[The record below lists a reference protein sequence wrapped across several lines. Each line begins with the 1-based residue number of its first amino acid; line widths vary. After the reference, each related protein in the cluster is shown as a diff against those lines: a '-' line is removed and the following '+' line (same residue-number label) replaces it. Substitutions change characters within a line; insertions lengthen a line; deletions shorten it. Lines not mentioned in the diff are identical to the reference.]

1 MGCVGISDGA
11 AIPRRSVSTMGLAAL
26 KITERCAHPFPTC
39 DPAARVTHTPGFA
52 GGGKLAGSDKMGPRA
67 ADGAESLW
75 KAIGW
80 PLRATGEARGPAGG
94 QIEGRTG
101 VQVPARWCFETDLS
115 VF

>member
-1 MGCVGISDGA
+1 MGCVGISDEA

-26 KITERCAHPFPTC
+26 KISERCAHPFPTYG
-39 DPAARVTHTPGFA
+39 PAPRISRTAVFA
-52 GGGKLAGSDKMGPRA
+52 GGATSAGSPKMGARA
-67 ADGAESLW
+67 AEGAGTLG

-94 QIEGRTG
+94 LWRPNVRAHGPSGTG
-101 VQVPARWCFETDLS
+101 QV